1 LLVATTCLLCVP
13 GVPFWCGTAFAAELP
28 KGAHGDIRNVGQS
41 ASTGEKTFKPPK
53 AIKGRG
59 WTWGATADVSVDS
72 KAAKPVTFFLR
83 FTLTAPGGAVVGD
96 VTSSITLQPGQKTD
110 NFGVYCNHDPA
121 YKGDYWLDVSLTA
134 TEDPDIPGGELRH
147 KECKYARVP

>member
-1 LLVATTCLLCVP
+1 VP
-13 GVPFWCGTAFAAELP
+13 GVPFWCGTAFAADVP

-41 ASTGEKTFKPPK
+41 AGGEKTFRPPE

-59 WTWGATADVSVDS
+59 WTWGATADVSLDS

-83 FTLTAPGGAVVGD
+83 FTLTEPGGKVVGD
-96 VTSSITLQPGQKTD
+96 VTSSITLQPDQKSHK
-110 NFGVYCNHDPA
+110 FGVYCKHDPA
-121 YKGDYWLDVSLTA
+121 HKGDYWLDVSLTA